1 MHVIRL
7 TKLSDYGIVLLT
19 FFARESERAL
29 YTARD
34 LADESGL
41 PLPTVSKILKAL
53 VRAELLASHR
63 GVKGGYSLARLP
75 NEISVAQIIGAID
88 GPIAVTDCST
98 HKAHLCDIERAW
110 PVRRNWQHINA
121 AVSHALGELTLAEMT
136 SPISPT
142 LAIAQ
147 RQHAHETLVQLPIGK
162 SR

>member
-1 MHVIRL
+1 MIRL

-19 FFARESERAL
+19 YFARESGRAL

-53 VRAELLASHR
+53 VRSELLASQR
-63 GVKGGYSLARLP
+63 GVKGGYSLARAP
-75 NEISVAQIIGAID
+75 REISVAEIIGAID

-98 HKAHLCDIERAW
+98 HDSHLCDIERGC
-110 PVRRNWQHINA
+110 PVRSNWQRINA
-121 AVSHALGELTLAEMT
+121 AVSHALGELSLAEMT
-136 SPISPT
+136 APFAPAV
-142 LAIAQ
+142 AIAQ
-147 RQHAHETLVQLPIGK
+147 RQRSQQTLVRLGVGR